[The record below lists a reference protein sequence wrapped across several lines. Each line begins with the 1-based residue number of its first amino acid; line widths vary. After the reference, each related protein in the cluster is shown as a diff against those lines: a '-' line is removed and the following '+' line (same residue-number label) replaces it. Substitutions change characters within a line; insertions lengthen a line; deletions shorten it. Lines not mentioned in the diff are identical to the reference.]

1 MTTFTNVLKFNPYH
15 DPKSGR
21 FTSASGGSRTADK
34 FTNPSNRMRALEVQD
49 LTADKYANPSNRIK
63 YPPKG
68 GGRLSSAG
76 MKYTPPKKGVYAS
89 TDPMTGER
97 IENEF
102 ERTPTGQ
109 YARYERYG
117 LEDKKAFLEYLTP
130 NQFRNKMRLFHGE
143 VFA

>member
-1 MTTFTNVLKFNPYH
+1 MSYFTRVLKVNPYH

-21 FTSASGGSRTADK
+21 FTTG
-34 FTNPSNRMRALEVQD
+34 
-49 LTADKYANPSNRIK
+49 
-63 YPPKG
+63 PKG
-68 GGRLSSAG
+68 GGGKLSSPAG
-76 MKYTPPKKGVYAS
+76 MKYTPPKKGAYAS

-109 YARYERYG
+109 YARYERHSMD
-117 LEDKKAFLEYLTP
+117 DKKTFLEYLTP
-130 NQFRNKMRLFHGE
+130 TQFRNKMRMFRGE

>member
-1 MTTFTNVLKFNPYH
+1 MSYFTRVLKANPYH
-15 DPKSGR
+15 DPKTGR
-21 FTSASGGSRTADK
+21 FTTG
-34 FTNPSNRMRALEVQD
+34 PS
-49 LTADKYANPSNRIK
+49 
-63 YPPKG
+63 KG

-117 LEDKKAFLEYLTP
+117 LEDKKTFLEYLTP
-130 NQFRNKMRLFHGE
+130 HQFRNRMRLFHGE